1 MNILIVPFHDWRKII
16 LEGFRT
22 RDAHF
27 IEHLN
32 NNSSDVKVV
41 INRPTTL
48 VEILLKR
55 KPNLIKGTVIYSK
68 SNFKL
73 YEVSKNFYVID
84 FVSNNIFGQVL
95 NGYKWFISQYENP
108 KYINFINESLS
119 KLGIN
124 DDYFL
129 LNQNIFASKL
139 SKSLKPKKSVF
150 DAWDN
155 FAKFNVY
162 SKIKEEIFSAYKDYA
177 KICDFWITNSNDNI
191 RDFSKAYQ
199 PKQLILIKN
208 GVDVSRFA
216 NNTQAE
222 IPEDMKNI
230 PRPIVGF
237 GGKITHLLDVDL
249 INKTM
254 KQTKN
259 ASFVFVG
266 QILDKQ
272 VFNSIDKLDNFYYL
286 GDKHYE
292 IYPNYVK
299 NFDICTVPYVVDEDK
314 KSGANSIKVYE
325 YLATT
330 KKVVG
335 TDSNGLEELKE
346 HVYIIN
352 TAEEFSAEITNHQN
366 AKHLI
371 DLNIHSWSTKVE
383 DLIKLLNS

>member
-1 MNILIVPFHDWRKII
+1 MNILIAPFHDWRKII

-32 NNSSDVKVV
+32 KNSSDVKVI

-55 KPNLIKGTVIYSK
+55 KPNLIKGKVIYSK

-84 FVSNNIFGQVL
+84 FVSKDIFGQVL

-119 KLGIN
+119 KLGIHE
-124 DDYFL
+124 DYFL

-139 SKSLKPKKSVF
+139 SKSLNPKKSVF

-162 SKIKEEIFSAYKDYA
+162 SKIKEEIFSAYKEYA

-191 RDFSKAYQ
+191 RDFSKAYH
-199 PKQLILIKN
+199 PKELVLIKN

-216 NNTQAE
+216 KDIQVE

-249 INKTM
+249 LNETM
-254 KQTKN
+254 KLTKN

-272 VFNSIDKLDNFYYL
+272 VFNSILKLDNFYYL

-330 KKVVG
+330 KKVIG

-352 TAEEFSAEITNHQN
+352 NAEEFSAEITNKQN
-366 AKHLI
+366 SKKAI
-371 DLNIHSWSTKVE
+371 DLNTHAWNTKVE
-383 DLIKLLNS
+383 DLIKLLH